1 MMTSMFVLLS
11 SSVEVVHEWIKLGAG
26 LVAVIAVFGAA
37 YGISTIAKSAIEN
50 IARQP
55 EAGNDLRSSMIVA
68 AALIEGITFFALVIV
83 LLTLFVK

>member
-1 MMTSMFVLLS
+1 MSLLFVLLN
-11 SSVEVVHEWIKLGAG
+11 SVELAHEWMKLGAA

-55 EAGNDLRSSMIVA
+55 EAGGDLRSSMVVA

-83 LLTLFVK
+83 LLTLFVN

>member
-1 MMTSMFVLLS
+1 MSLLFVLLDN
-11 SSVEVVHEWIKLGAG
+11 VGVVHEWMKLGAA

-37 YGISTIAKSAIEN
+37 YGISTIARSAIDN

-55 EAGNDLRSSMIVA
+55 EAGNDLRSSMVVA

-83 LLTLFVK
+83 LLTLFVN

>member
-1 MMTSMFVLLS
+1 MSLLFVMLN
-11 SSVEVVHEWIKLGAG
+11 SVEIAHEWMKLGAA

-37 YGISTIAKSAIEN
+37 YGISTIAKSAIDN

-55 EAGNDLRSSMIVA
+55 EAGGDLRSSMVVA

-83 LLTLFVK
+83 LLTLFVN